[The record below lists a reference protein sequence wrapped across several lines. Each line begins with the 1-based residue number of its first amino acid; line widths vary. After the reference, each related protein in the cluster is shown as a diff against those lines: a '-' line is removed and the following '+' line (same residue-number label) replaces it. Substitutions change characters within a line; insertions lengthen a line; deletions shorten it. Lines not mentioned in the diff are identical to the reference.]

1 MCPFR
6 HLYHVILFLVSNALL
21 ASCVEWKAFFEPS
34 AVTVKTSSKQN
45 VHLILSGISDET
57 IANLD
62 NRDYIQ
68 MKSENDELA
77 TVKNQQEMTFRKND
91 STSTWH
97 AFFDVSGVFIGNTKV
112 FVEIKNKAGVMEK
125 SNEKLDVTVL
135 RPQRV
140 IDRMFT
146 YSVIILVSIL
156 YINFGAAINMS
167 TISDIL
173 RRPVGP
179 LICFVCQFLFM
190 PLIAYCLG
198 LALFPKAHEMA
209 LGLFFTGISP
219 GGGAS
224 NMWTLL
230 LGGNINLSI
239 AMTTISTL
247 AAFAMMPLWI
257 FTLGKTI
264 FDRANLGVPYT
275 RISSMAAGLLIPLAI
290 GLLIQRFMPKTAK
303 VLVRILKPLSL
314 ILILF
319 IVIFAIVTNL
329 YIFQLFSWQVR
340 FYSHLIERFV
350 FNKFKSQIVIA
361 GLGLPWLGYTFGWL
375 SAKIFKQSN
384 PDSIAISVE
393 TGIQNTGISI
403 FLLAFSLDQPMADL
417 TTVVPVAVAIM
428 TPFPLLAIY
437 LIQKCKQL

>member
-6 HLYHVILFLVSNALL
+6 YLYHVLLFLVSNALI
-21 ASCVEWKAFFEPS
+21 ASCVEWKAFFDPS
-34 AVTVKTSSKQN
+34 AVTVKTASKQN
-45 VHLILSGISDET
+45 VQVVLSGISDEA

-62 NRDYIQ
+62 NRDYVQ
-68 MKSENDELA
+68 LRSENEALA
-77 TVKNQQEMTFRKND
+77 TVGEQQEIRFRKND
-91 STSTWH
+91 STSTWN
-97 AFFDVSGVFIGNTKV
+97 AFFDVSGVFLGSTKIY
-112 FVEIKNKAGVMEK
+112 VEIKNKAGVIEK
-125 SNEKLDVTVL
+125 SNEKLDVTIL

-156 YINFGAAINMS
+156 YINFGAAINVS

-173 RRPVGP
+173 RKPVGP
-179 LICFVCQFLFM
+179 AICFVCQFLFM
-190 PLIAYCLG
+190 PLIAYGLG

-247 AAFAMMPLWI
+247 AAFAMMPIWI

-264 FDRANLGVPYT
+264 FDRANLGVPYM
-275 RISSMAAGLLIPLAI
+275 RISSMAAGLLIPLAV
-290 GLLIQRFMPKTAK
+290 GLAIQRFMPKTAK

-319 IVIFAIVTNL
+319 IVVFAIVTNL
-329 YIFQLFSWQVR
+329 YIFQLFSWQVI
-340 FYSHLIERFV
+340 FYLCFFIV
-350 FNKFKSQIVIA
+350 FPRI
-361 GLGLPWLGYTFGWL
+361 
-375 SAKIFKQSN
+375 
-384 PDSIAISVE
+384 
-393 TGIQNTGISI
+393 
-403 FLLAFSLDQPMADL
+403 
-417 TTVVPVAVAIM
+417 
-428 TPFPLLAIY
+428 
-437 LIQKCKQL
+437 